1 MSEDKKQRFI
11 IHGGI
16 LAIASIL
23 VKIIGMIYR
32 IPMINIIGSKGTGI
46 YGTAF
51 NLYNIML
58 VLSSFG
64 LPIAISALISTR
76 FVRHKFKSARK
87 VMVCSLVIATVTGGI
102 ASLLLFFGADFIEN
116 VIYGGGVQGV
126 AIPLRVLAPTV
137 FVVAILGVLR
147 GFFQGQE
154 TMIPTAVS
162 QLIEQLVNAVVSI
175 AAGYVLVNVFKESEN
190 AAAYG
195 AAGSTLGT
203 LAGALSALVFVAFIY
218 FVYRPTFMRMVRKDK
233 SSRIESDGQMYKLI
247 AMTMI
252 PIILSQTFYQ
262 ISAVID
268 DAMFSNM
275 MVGKIASIETDLG
288 NYNSS
293 YGLLVGIPQAIASAM
308 AASLLPSIAAS
319 YTLGDYQAI
328 NGKIDGTLKA
338 NMLVAIPS
346 FVGFMVI
353 GQPIIKLLF
362 ASYDSVQGAAMLKLG
377 AISVV
382 FYCLSTVTSAG
393 LQGMDMMNK
402 PVKHSLISVVVHVI
416 LVFVLLKFTDMGIFA
431 LVLGNTTFPIII
443 FVLNLIELRRYSGYG
458 MDYGRIFF
466 APSVC
471 SIIMGIATGITYKGI
486 YALIEGNFIALM
498 IALLVA
504 AVTYFGPLLI
514 FRKKGLY

>member
-23 VKIIGMIYR
+23 VKIIGMLYR
-32 IPMINIIGSKGTGI
+32 IPMVNIIGSKGNGV
-46 YGTAF
+46 YGAAF
-51 NLYNIML
+51 NLYNICL

-64 LPIAISALISTR
+64 LPIAISALISSR
-76 FVRHKFKSARK
+76 FAKRKFKSAK
-87 VMVCSLVIATVTGGI
+87 KIMSCSLIIAAVTGGI
-102 ASLLLFFGADFIEN
+102 AALLLFFGADFIEN
-116 VIYGGGVQGV
+116 VIYGGGIQGI
-126 AIPLRVLAPTV
+126 AIPLRVLSPTV
-137 FVVAILGVLR
+137 FIVAILGVFR

-162 QLIEQLVNAVVSI
+162 QLIEQLVNAIVSI
-175 AAGYVLVNVFKESEN
+175 AAGYILINIFKESEN

-203 LAGALSALVFVAFIY
+203 LAGALAALIFVAFIY
-218 FVYRPTFMRMVRKDK
+218 FIYRPTFMRMVRKDK
-233 SSRIESDGQMYKLI
+233 SSVIESNQEAYHLI

-268 DAMFSNM
+268 DAMFSNLM
-275 MVGKIASIETDLG
+275 IGKITSIETDLG

-293 YGLLVGIPQAIASAM
+293 YLLLVGIPQAVASAM
-308 AASLLPSIAAS
+308 AASLLPSIASAFA
-319 YTLGDYQAI
+319 LGNYSAI
-328 NGKIDGTLKA
+328 NGKIDQTLKA

-346 FVGFMVI
+346 FVGFMIV
-353 GQPIIKLLF
+353 GQPIIQLLF
-362 ASYDSVQGAAMLKLG
+362 ARYDSVQGSTMLRLG

-393 LQGMDMMNK
+393 LQGMNMMNK
-402 PVKHSLISVVVHVI
+402 PVKHSLISVVVHIIVVYI
-416 LVFVLLKFTDMGIFA
+416 LLEFTNMGIFA
-431 LVLGNTTFPIII
+431 LVIGNTTFPVLI
-443 FVLNLIELRRYSGYG
+443 FVLNLIELKRYSGYQ
-458 MDYGRIFF
+458 MDYVNIFL
-466 APSVC
+466 APSISAVV
-471 SIIMGIATGITYKGI
+471 MGVTTWLTYDGIR
-486 YALIEGNFIALM
+486 ALLQSNTIALM
-498 IALLVA
+498 IALIVA
-504 AVTYFGPLLI
+504 VITYFGLLLI

>member
-11 IHGGI
+11 VHGGI

-23 VKIIGMIYR
+23 VKIIGMLYR

-76 FVRHKFKSARK
+76 FVKRRFKSARK

-116 VIYGGGVQGV
+116 VVYGGGVAGV

-162 QLIEQLVNAVVSI
+162 QIIEQLVNAVVSI
-175 AAGYVLVNVFKESEN
+175 AAGYILVNAYRGSEN
-190 AAAYG
+190 VAAYG

-203 LAGALSALVFVAFIY
+203 LAGALSALIFVAFIY
-218 FVYRPTFMRMVRKDK
+218 VVYRPTFMRMVKKDK
-233 SSRIESDGQMYKLI
+233 NIKVESDGRMYKLI

-268 DAMFSNM
+268 DAMFSNLM
-275 MVGKIASIETDLG
+275 IGRIASIETDLG

-319 YTLGDYQAI
+319 YALENYSAI
-328 NGKIDGTLKA
+328 NDKIDGTLKA

-346 FVGFMVI
+346 FVGFMVV

-362 ASYDSVQGAAMLKLG
+362 ASYDSVQGSAMLRLG

-393 LQGMDMMNK
+393 LQGMNMMNK
-402 PVKHSLISVVVHVI
+402 PVKHSFISVLVHVV
-416 LVFVLLKFTDMGIFA
+416 LVFILLKFTDMGIYA
-431 LVLGNTTFPIII
+431 LVIGNTTFPIII
-443 FVLNLIELRRYSGYG
+443 FVMNLIELKKYSGYT
-458 MDYGRIFF
+458 MDYEKIFL
-466 APSVC
+466 APCVC
-471 SIIMGIATGITYKGI
+471 AVIMGAATWLTYKGI
-486 YALIEGNFIALM
+486 YALIESNVVALM
-498 IALLVA
+498 FALVVA
-504 AVTYFGPLLI
+504 GVTYFGPILI

>member
-23 VKIIGMIYR
+23 VKIIGMLYR
-32 IPMINIIGSKGTGI
+32 IPMVNIIGSKGNGV

-76 FVRHKFKSARK
+76 FVKKRFKSARK
-87 VMVCSLVIATVTGGI
+87 VMVCSLIIAMVTGGI
-102 ASLLLFFGADFIEN
+102 AALLLFFGADFVEN
-116 VIYGGGVQGV
+116 VIYGGGIQGV

-162 QLIEQLVNAVVSI
+162 QLIEQIVNAVVSI
-175 AAGYVLVNVFKESEN
+175 VAGYILVNAYRESDN

-203 LAGALSALVFVAFIY
+203 LAGALAALFFVAFIY
-218 FVYRPTFMRMVRKDK
+218 FVYRPTFMRMVRRDK
-233 SSRIESDGQMYKLI
+233 SRALESNSDMYKLI

-262 ISAVID
+262 ISAVVD
-268 DAMFSNM
+268 DIMFSNLA
-275 MVGKIASIETDLG
+275 VGRVLSVETDLG

-293 YGLLVGIPQAIASAM
+293 YLLLVGIPQAIASAM

-319 YTLGDYQAI
+319 YTLGNYSAI
-328 NGKIDGTLKA
+328 NDKIDGTLKA

-346 FVGFMVI
+346 FIGFMVV

-362 ASYDSVQGAAMLKLG
+362 SSYDSVQGVAMLRLG

-393 LQGMDMMNK
+393 LQGMNMMNK
-402 PVKHSLISVVVHVI
+402 PVKHSLISLAVHVVM
-416 LVFVLLKFTDMGIFA
+416 VFVLLKFTDMGIFA
-431 LVLGNTTFPIII
+431 LVIGNTTFPVII
-443 FVLNLIELRRYSGYG
+443 FIMNLLELKRYSGYR
-458 MDYGRIFF
+458 MNYAKIFL

-471 SIIMGIATGITYKGI
+471 ALIMGIVTWVAYQGV
-486 YALIEGNFIALM
+486 YALVHKNMIALFIALM
-498 IALLVA
+498 IAV
-504 AVTYFGPLLI
+504 VTYFGPLLI
-514 FRKKGLY
+514 FKKKGLY